1 MLPNPCWEGALG
13 ARASASWAC
22 YHVRL
27 AAPGCLPGMLMGL
40 HAPLRPAPLDRV
52 ILLLSKQLQYHR
64 STTPYVFKNLG
75 VSLVRSDGMVA
86 VRYGWDGELLGV
98 SELAVSTSCEFLS
111 RSCREMTCRE
121 EKDWRAGA
129 GEGRYYYDF
138 IDSRIRAPRLPCPST
153 PVSCF
158 RTNSFCHLF
167 PRPRLTLTQ
176 GIFGYGPLLPD
187 AADGTRFGHWRRRG
201 GLRVFP
207 LKPPLP
213 GTTWHE

>member
-1 MLPNPCWEGALG
+1 
-13 ARASASWAC
+13 
-22 YHVRL
+22 
-27 AAPGCLPGMLMGL
+27 MGL

-121 EKDWRAGA
+121 EKD
-129 GEGRYYYDF
+129 
-138 IDSRIRAPRLPCPST
+138 
-153 PVSCF
+153 
-158 RTNSFCHLF
+158 
-167 PRPRLTLTQ
+167 
-176 GIFGYGPLLPD
+176 
-187 AADGTRFGHWRRRG
+187 
-201 GLRVFP
+201 
-207 LKPPLP
+207 
-213 GTTWHE
+213 